1 MTNLSVNVNKVAL
14 VRNQRDAG
22 YPDVRRAARMAV
34 QAGAQGITVHP
45 RPDGRHIRHDDV
57 TALAA
62 MLRDEFAGRVEFNV
76 EGYPSS
82 DFLELV
88 RLIRPTQ
95 TTLVPDPP
103 EVRTSDSGWDIRSD
117 AAMLGSVIEALHD
130 VGTRVALFIE
140 PDAASVRGSARV
152 GAHRIELYTAH
163 YARSFGTDQE
173 KAVLGRYVAA
183 AALAKDIGLGTNA
196 GHDLNL
202 ENLATFRRAIPWLL
216 EVSIGHFLWT
226 DALSM
231 GLTSSVQAYLA
242 ALRPAAA

>member
-22 YPDVRRAARMAV
+22 YPDVGRAARMAV

-62 MLRDEFAGRVEFNV
+62 MLRDEFAGRIEFNV

-88 RLIRPTQ
+88 RQIRPTQ

-130 VGTRVALFIE
+130 VGAPGSLFSSSRMR
-140 PDAASVRGSARV
+140 PASGAARGSVPTESSSTRLITR
-152 GAHRIELYTAH
+152 GA
-163 YARSFGTDQE
+163 
-173 KAVLGRYVAA
+173 LGRTR
-183 AALAKDIGLGTNA
+183 K
-196 GHDLNL
+196 
-202 ENLATFRRAIPWLL
+202 R
-216 EVSIGHFLWT
+216 
-226 DALSM
+226 
-231 GLTSSVQAYLA
+231 
-242 ALRPAAA
+242 

>member
-1 MTNLSVNVNKVAL
+1 MTSLSVNMNKVAL

-22 YPDVRRAARMAV
+22 YPDVRRAAQVAI
-34 QAGAQGITVHP
+34 QAGVQGITVHP
-45 RPDGRHIRHDDV
+45 RPDGRHIRYDDV
-57 TALAA
+57 TALAT

-76 EGYPSS
+76 EGYPSPE
-82 DFLELV
+82 FLELV

-103 EVRTSDSGWDIRSD
+103 EVRTSDSGWDLRSD
-117 AAMLGSVIEALHD
+117 AAMLGSTIEALHD

-152 GAHRIELYTAH
+152 GADRIELYTAH

-173 KAVLGRYVAA
+173 RAILGRYVAA
-183 AALAKDIGLGTNA
+183 AALAKDIGLGANA

-202 ENLATFRRAIPWLL
+202 ENLATFRRSIPWLL

>member
-34 QAGAQGITVHP
+34 QAGAQGVTVHP

-57 TALAA
+57 IVLAE
-62 MLRDEFAGRVEFNV
+62 MLREEFAGCVEFNV
-76 EGYPSS
+76 EGFPSS
-82 DFLELV
+82 DFLELI

-103 EVRTSDSGWDIRSD
+103 EVRTSDSGWDIRSN
-117 AAMLGSVIEALHD
+117 AVMLGSVIEALHD
-130 VGTRVALFIE
+130 VDTRVALFID

-152 GAHRIELYTAH
+152 GADRIELYTSD
-163 YARSFGTDQE
+163 YARTFGTDQE
-173 KAVLGRYVAA
+173 KAVLGRYVAT

-231 GLTSSVQAYLA
+231 GLTGTVQTYLA

>member
-14 VRNQRDAG
+14 LRNQRDTG

-45 RPDGRHIRHDDV
+45 RPNGRHIRHHDV

-82 DFLELV
+82 DFLELI

-103 EVRTSDSGWDIRSD
+103 EVRTTDSGWDIRSD
-117 AAMLGSVIEALHD
+117 AAMLGSVIDALHD
-130 VGTRVALFIE
+130 VGTRAVLFIE

-152 GAHRIELYTAH
+152 GADRIELYTAH

-173 KAVLGRYVAA
+173 RAVLGRYVAA

-202 ENLATFRRAIPWLL
+202 ENLTTFRRAIPWLL